1 MVTSP
6 IVTTTAPVGQVLA
19 PQASTSS
26 SADATATPVEARAPD
41 IAARTPDIRERVS
54 PPPDVEVRAS
64 EATEDALAARAR
76 RLVAEAVPYIATQAY
91 ADAHRALSIAYSAR
105 DSTQD
110 GAIVN
115 AVYAAWPS
123 ENSRV
128 PATSVAPVR
137 ARRLHEAA
145 RKAIADGSSVANAM
159 EIELKAFGAN
169 PRDPDIAQYLALLH
183 LWTKPAQPEAARQL
197 ALYAIATSGQKR
209 LTRVDYWNTFAV
221 ASALSSRENDA
232 TAAFLVETA
241 LTTSLDR
248 SCRAALYAYTSY
260 GERLRTPVQAMLYRV
275 QSHPRAY
282 VSPSC
287 AWPRY

>member
-1 MVTSP
+1 VPS
-6 IVTTTAPVGQVLA
+6 V
-19 PQASTSS
+19 
-26 SADATATPVEARAPD
+26 
-41 IAARTPDIRERVS
+41 AA
-54 PPPDVEVRAS
+54 
-64 EATEDALAARAR
+64 
-76 RLVAEAVPYIATQAY
+76 QAY
-91 ADAHRALSIAYSAR
+91 VDAYRALSIAYRAR
-105 DSTQD
+105 DSSQD

-115 AVYAAWPS
+115 AVWGAWPS
-123 ENSRV
+123 ENSRL
-128 PATSVAPVR
+128 PATSIAPVR
-137 ARRLHEAA
+137 ARRLHDEA
-145 RKAIADGSSVANAM
+145 RKATADGSSMANVID
-159 EIELKAFGAN
+159 IELKAFGAN

-183 LWTKPAQPEAARQL
+183 LWSKPAQPETARQF
-197 ALYAIATSGQKR
+197 ALYALAMSGQKR
-209 LTRVDYWNTFAV
+209 LTRIDYWNTFAV

-260 GERLRTPVQAMLYRV
+260 GESLRTPVQAMLYRV

>member
-1 MVTSP
+1 M
-6 IVTTTAPVGQVLA
+6 GQALA
-19 PQASTSS
+19 AQASTS
-26 SADATATPVEARAPD
+26 TAPD
-41 IAARTPDIRERVS
+41 VDT
-54 PPPDVEVRAS
+54 RAS
-64 EATEDALAARAR
+64 EATEDALAARAK
-76 RLVAEAVPYIATQAY
+76 RLVSEAVPNVATQAY
-91 ADAHRALSIAYSAR
+91 ADAYRALSIAYRAR
-105 DSTQD
+105 DSSQD

-123 ENSRV
+123 ENSRL

-137 ARRLHEAA
+137 ARRLHEEA
-145 RKAIADGSSVANAM
+145 RKAVASGSSVADAM
-159 EIELKAFGAN
+159 DIELKAFGAN
-169 PRDPDIAQYLALLH
+169 PRDPEIANYLALLH
-183 LWTKPAQPEAARQL
+183 LWNKPAQPETARQF
-197 ALYAIATSGQKR
+197 ALYALALSGQKR
-209 LTRVDYWNTFAV
+209 ISRIDYWNTFAV

-248 SCRAALYAYTSY
+248 TCRAALYAYTSY

-287 AWPRY
+287 TWPRY